1 MLTYQAGL
9 RLLEHRQLLPQL
21 CVPRD
26 RAVDVRHGRLHIE
39 ERQIP
44 TQSGKK
50 KRNGLHKPSME
61 SRGRAT
67 QLVVGSIKHLV
78 LGEVPRLLDRG

>member
-1 MLTYQAGL
+1 MWTYQTGL
-9 RLLEHRQLLPQL
+9 RLLERRQLLPKL

-26 RAVDVRHGRLHIE
+26 RAVDVRHRRLHTE

-44 TQSGKK
+44 TQSGEK
-50 KRNGLHKPSME
+50 KRNGLYEPSME
-61 SRGRAT
+61 SCGRAT
-67 QLVVGSIKHLV
+67 ELISGPIPHLV